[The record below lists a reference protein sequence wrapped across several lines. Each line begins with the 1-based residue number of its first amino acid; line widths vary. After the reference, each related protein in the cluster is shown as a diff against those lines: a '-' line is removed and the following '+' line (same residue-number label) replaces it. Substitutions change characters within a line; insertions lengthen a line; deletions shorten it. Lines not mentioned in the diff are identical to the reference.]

1 MQGREVAGGARGGW
15 WTASLGGTRA
25 TVDGNSVFMESDHA
39 DRLPLDHQR
48 RRTSCCLTKVCMRR
62 HLGSLE
68 APRRASFSELD
79 RRHRR

>member
-1 MQGREVAGGARGGW
+1 MQGREAAGARGGR

-25 TVDGNSVFMESDHA
+25 TVGGNSVFMVSDHA

-62 HLGSLE
+62 YLGSLE
-68 APRRASFSELD
+68 STGGSTPSSV
-79 RRHRR
+79 